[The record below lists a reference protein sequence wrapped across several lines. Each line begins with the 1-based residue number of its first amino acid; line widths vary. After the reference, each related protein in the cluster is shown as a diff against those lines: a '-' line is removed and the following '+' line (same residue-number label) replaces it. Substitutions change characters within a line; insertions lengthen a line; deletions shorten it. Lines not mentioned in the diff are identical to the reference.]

1 MCTTFWLSATP
12 SPALKGNFISICKC
26 IALMIGMDKKTV
38 LIRRRYCSNV
48 RLRYK
53 FVDIMCTFVY
63 VYVRLRCTFDG

>member
-38 LIRRRYCSNV
+38 LIRRRY
-48 RLRYK
+48 
-53 FVDIMCTFVY
+53 FQMY
-63 VYVRLRCTFDG
+63 VYVRLLITYEI